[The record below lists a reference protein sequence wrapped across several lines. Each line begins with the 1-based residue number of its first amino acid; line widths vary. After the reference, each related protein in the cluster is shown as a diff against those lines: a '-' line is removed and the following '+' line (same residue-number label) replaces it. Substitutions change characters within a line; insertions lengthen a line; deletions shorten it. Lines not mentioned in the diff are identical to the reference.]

1 MADLTAVT
9 GAGLAA
15 GAAAAA
21 KVRQGLDRTTKALAV
36 AAGTVAASLSE
47 LNNVGVD
54 PQLISRITSAASN
67 HGMAA
72 ADLLAKL
79 PGELE
84 HYGTAAVDA
93 FLQGGDALGK
103 HWSHIESRFN
113 SPHLAAD
120 AANGIWEIGRAHV

>member
-1 MADLTAVT
+1 MELPGAWALADLTAVT

-21 KVRQGLDRTTKALAV
+21 KVRKGLNRTTKVLAV

-67 HGMAA
+67 HGVAA

-84 HYGTAAVDA
+84 HCGTAAIDV
-93 FLQGGDALGK
+93 FLKWGDALG
-103 HWSHIESRFN
+103 
-113 SPHLAAD
+113 
-120 AANGIWEIGRAHV
+120 